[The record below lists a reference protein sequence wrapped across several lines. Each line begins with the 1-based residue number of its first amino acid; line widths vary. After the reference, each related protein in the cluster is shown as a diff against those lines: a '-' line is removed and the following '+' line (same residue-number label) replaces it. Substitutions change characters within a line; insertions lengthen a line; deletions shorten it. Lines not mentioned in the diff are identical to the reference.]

1 MVNSR
6 QLFTEFEDL
15 LRSNYGCM
23 LRGIRSQQTLHMH
36 RLDQDPTVEC
46 DLEFVS
52 AEMFEKLLRVLY
64 NNAQEEKL
72 IENNSAV
79 KRAYEDFKI
88 LVALANGDENGN

>member
-1 MVNSR
+1 MINR
-6 QLFTEFEDL
+6 HELFVDFENL
-15 LRSNYGCM
+15 LRSNYGCV
-23 LRGIRSQQTLHMH
+23 LRGIHSQQTLHMH

-46 DLEFVS
+46 DLEFFSV
-52 AEMFEKLLRVLY
+52 ETFEKLLRVLY

-72 IENNSAV
+72 IENNPAV